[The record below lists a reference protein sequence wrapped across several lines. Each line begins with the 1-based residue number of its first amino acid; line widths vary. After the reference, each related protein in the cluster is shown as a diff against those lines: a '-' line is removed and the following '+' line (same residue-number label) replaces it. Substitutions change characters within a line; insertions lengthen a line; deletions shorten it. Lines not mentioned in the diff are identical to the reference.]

1 MNLFPEQYFIS
12 QANGKDLTLGAYQP
26 NGKIMSTDK
35 FYAFDFQKDNLLLG
49 TSSVPIQI
57 LNNVA
62 IGKNPTMK
70 NGQLTVKSD
79 KQVSNPSNIVIFRN
93 VAQPIFQ
100 GTNQMTMTFF
110 GLDETE
116 ESFDGLI
123 KSRINNAMNDAITK
137 HAGLQLVEHDHL
149 VSLKKERELQKSEDF
164 IDGHVVE
171 QMKSIGA
178 KYLLKLEDYQR
189 NDAQVSLKISI
200 ISVEQNKI
208 LRTVDVVSSI
218 DNIENEMYKQLC
230 ERVAYPCV
238 VKRIGKDKIQ
248 VSSILSFTEND
259 NCILQL
265 TKAVQ
270 NPMTQEVSYN
280 RVDVC
285 YLKFDTY
292 MGNRC
297 IMTIDKIIS
306 KEDMSDIATNSSK
319 GLVTIRING
328 ANIKSIVG
336 SKTEVQQKVEKEEKK
351 QKVKETLRNIG
362 KSLFKNT
369 RVTIS
374 GN

>member
-1 MNLFPEQYFIS
+1 
-12 QANGKDLTLGAYQP
+12 
-26 NGKIMSTDK
+26 
-35 FYAFDFQKDNLLLG
+35 
-49 TSSVPIQI
+49 
-57 LNNVA
+57 
-62 IGKNPTMK
+62 
-70 NGQLTVKSD
+70 
-79 KQVSNPSNIVIFRN
+79 
-93 VAQPIFQ
+93 
-100 GTNQMTMTFF
+100 MTMTFF